1 MDDYNKKLIND
12 TKKEIKRLEMIVS
25 NPKLYDA
32 CNTIAKISINNVI
45 FLDYILI
52 EILSRFKNVNTYKLE
67 ANRAKLV
74 DYSNSIEPI
83 STKELDKIKNIIKLK
98 KKNLELIIGSSS
110 NEKDCT
116 HGYYLRKK

>member
-52 EILSRFKNVNTYKLE
+52 GILSKFKKINIIKLE
-67 ANRAKLV
+67 IGKSKLV
-74 DYSNSIEPI
+74 DYSNDIEPI
-83 STKELDKIKNIIKLK
+83 TIKDLDNIKKIIELK
-98 KKNLELIIGSSS
+98 KRNLEMIAGNVS
-110 NEKDCT
+110 NQKNSTDKYC
-116 HGYYLRKK
+116 LRKK